1 MSHVVL
7 TAVLSCLFCFLK
19 SIQVYRRYR
28 VDNTHRISAVALT
41 GAGSDTAADV
51 MSSLTLHVRSYRK
64 TCNGLSQTFCLV
76 TSDVEAGKIWNHP
89 LFHKSKK
96 REWEHIR
103 PFSSS
108 FFFSP
113 TWGSLTT
120 NPWIWPR
127 LPDCN
132 YEHSTFTTLWWDNMK
147 WWQLKNLARKL
158 SFPSL
163 HEAVFTKGVL
173 PGQKVIRS
181 RQELVILITQQNPN
195 HLFKPHVKTASE
207 SKA

>member
-76 TSDVEAGKIWNHP
+76 TSDVEAGKIWNHQESEKESENISA
-89 LFHKSKK
+89 LFLHL
-96 REWEHIR
+96 
-103 PFSSS
+103 
-108 FFFSP
+108 FFFPPPGGPLPPIRGYDQGCQTVIMSTLHLQP
-113 TWGSLTT
+113 CDETIWNDGSLKTWQE
-120 NPWIWPR
+120 NSAFRAFMKQCSPR
-127 LPDCN
+127 ACSLGRKSFAPD
-132 YEHSTFTTLWWDNMK
+132 
-147 WWQLKNLARKL
+147 
-158 SFPSL
+158 
-163 HEAVFTKGVL
+163 
-173 PGQKVIRS
+173 RS
-181 RQELVILITQQNPN
+181 
-195 HLFKPHVKTASE
+195 
-207 SKA
+207 